1 MVQVRSSDYSYVGQ
15 FESLQSSEDDQAPAW
30 LKSLRREAFR
40 EFETLGFPTTRNE
53 DWKYTNVA
61 PIARQKFALAGRTG
75 AETASSL
82 VPDFPGLNFYG
93 GLCVGRAPSGEGL
106 PDSIRVMSLASA
118 LRDSPELI
126 EPHLNRQSAERPNGF
141 VALNNAFLRDGGF
154 VHVPAG
160 AATPSPIVLSFA
172 ADSGPTPSMANPYN
186 LIVLGEGARATV
198 IEQYGGGDGVYLT
211 NAVTEIVIGPGARL
225 DYFKVQ
231 AEGTRAY
238 HVGTTNATLARNS
251 EFSSFSLDIGARIGR
266 NDLSV
271 RLDGEGAACEM
282 NGLYIASENHHV
294 DNHTSVDHRSSFTPS
309 RQLYKGVLAG
319 SARGVFNGK
328 VIARRGTHQVDAQQA
343 NNNLLISDKAMIDT
357 KPQLEIFADD
367 LKCSHGATVGQL
379 DAEQIFYLASRGIGP
394 GQAKR
399 ILTYGFATSIVAK
412 VADSRI
418 RDHLMT
424 LVDGEFSKFAESG
437 AFEEA
442 R

>member
-1 MVQVRSSDYSYVGQ
+1 MMG
-15 FESLQSSEDDQAPAW
+15 
-30 LKSLRREAFR
+30 
-40 EFETLGFPTTRNE
+40 
-53 DWKYTNVA
+53 
-61 PIARQKFALAGRTG
+61 
-75 AETASSL
+75 
-82 VPDFPGLNFYG
+82 
-93 GLCVGRAPSGEGL
+93 
-106 PDSIRVMSLASA
+106 LASA

-154 VHVPAG
+154 VNVPAG
-160 AATPSPIVLSFA
+160 ATAPSPIVLSFA
-172 ADSGPTPSMANPYN
+172 ADSGPTPCMANPYN

-231 AEGTRAY
+231 AEGTKAY

-251 EFSSFSLDIGARIGR
+251 ELSSFSLDIGARIGR

-282 NGLYIASENHHV
+282 NGLYIASENCHV

-343 NNNLLISDKAMIDT
+343 NNNLLISDKAMINT

-379 DAEQIFYLASRGIGP
+379 DADQIFYLASRGIGP

-399 ILTYGFATSIVAK
+399 ILTYGFATSVVAK

-424 LVDGEFSKFAESG
+424 LVDGEFAKFAESG